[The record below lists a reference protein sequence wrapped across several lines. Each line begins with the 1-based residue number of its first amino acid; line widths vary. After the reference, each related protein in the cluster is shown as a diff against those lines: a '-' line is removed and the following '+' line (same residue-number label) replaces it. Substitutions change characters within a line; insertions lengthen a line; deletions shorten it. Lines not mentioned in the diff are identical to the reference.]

1 MPIAQGDL
9 SLLDHPVAQEL
20 LHSSIPARVAYVARD
35 GTPRVVPVWF
45 HWDGKEIVIATPTNA
60 PKVKALQ
67 ERPQVAITIDDNT
80 FPNKVLL
87 IRGKARMTT
96 VAGVVPEYVKAGD
109 RYLGE
114 VGNRAWIQQLRGMI
128 TEMVRIAVTPEWVG
142 VLDYKERFPS
152 ALSKK

>member
-9 SLLDHPVAQEL
+9 SLLEHPVAREL
-20 LHSSIPARVAYVARD
+20 LQSKIPARIAYVARD

-45 HWDGKEIVIATPTNA
+45 HWDGQEVVICTPASA
-60 PKVKALQ
+60 PKVKALR
-67 ERPQVAITIDDNT
+67 ERPRVAITIDDNT

-87 IRGKARMTT
+87 IRGVASLST
-96 VAGVVPEYVKAGD
+96 VSGVVPEYVKAGD

-114 VGNRAWIQQLRGMI
+114 SANAAWIRQLSGMI
-128 TEMVRIAVTPEWVG
+128 GEMVRIAIKPKWVG

-152 ALSKK
+152 ALSK

>member
-9 SLLDHPVAQEL
+9 SLLRHPVAQEL
-20 LHSSIPARVAYVARD
+20 LQSKIPARIAYVARD

-45 HWDGKEIVIATPTNA
+45 HWNGKEVVIATPTNA
-60 PKVKALQ
+60 PKVKSLR

-87 IRGKARMTT
+87 IRGTARMTT
-96 VAGVVPEYVKAGD
+96 VKGVVPEYVKAGD

-114 VGNRAWIQQLRGMI
+114 EANRAWSDQLSGMI
-128 TEMVRIAVTPEWVG
+128 SEMVRIAVEPEWVG

-152 ALSKK
+152 ALSRT

>member
-9 SLLDHPVAQEL
+9 SLLEHPVAREL
-20 LHSSIPARVAYVARD
+20 LQSNIPARIAYVARD

-45 HWDGKEIVIATPTNA
+45 HWDGEEVVIATPTNA
-60 PKVKALQ
+60 PKVKALR

-87 IRGKARMTT
+87 IRGTARMTT
-96 VAGVVPEYVKAGD
+96 VTGVVPEYVRAGD

-114 VGNRAWIQQLRGMI
+114 EASRAWIQQLSGMLS
-128 TEMVRIAVTPEWVG
+128 EMVRIAIKPEWVG

-152 ALSKK
+152 ALSR